1 MVGYLVRH
9 TDLPVIA
16 AGGIMTADDASAM
29 FDLGAPLVQL
39 YTGFVYAGPALPAR
53 INALTRRNA

>member
-1 MVGYLVRH
+1 MASAPLI
-9 TDLPVIA
+9 VIA

-53 INALTRRNA
+53 INALTRHPRRGSNR

>member
-1 MVGYLVRH
+1 
-9 TDLPVIA
+9 
-16 AGGIMTADDASAM
+16 GIMTAADASAM

-53 INALTRRNA
+53 INALTRHPRRGSNR